1 MPQSFKSLARLIAGL
16 AVVFV
21 IVSASAF
28 QLVNH
33 TNGRMLSA
41 GVEREYHVHIP
52 ESYDPATPAA
62 LVIALHGYGQL
73 PIQQNDLTH
82 WSDLAD
88 EEGFIV
94 VYPGGTYFPL
104 RWQTGGVYEGISDPR
119 SDIAFVSDLIDAME
133 RQYNIDP
140 ARIYASGLSNGAG
153 TSFILSCTLSE
164 RIAAVGLA
172 AGAYLYP
179 WDVCQ
184 PERAVP
190 AIVFH
195 GTADERVPYDGGRAG
210 LFRVQFPS
218 IPRWV
223 DTLAKNNGCDGEPH
237 ERQLPAFIA
246 EAHYAGCQ
254 ADVVF
259 YTIEGG
265 GHVWPGSER
274 NTGVGAGRPHAAL
287 DATRT
292 MWAFFQNHPLSAP
305 SIAGRIHRAS
315 AHPLAR
321 MN

>member
-179 WDVCQ
+179 WTSASRSAPCQ
-184 PERAVP
+184 RSCSTGPPMNASPTTVAEPASSACSSRPFHAGWTLWRRTTAAMENRTNGNCPPLSPKLTMPAARRTWCSTPSRVEATCGLAASAIPAWELAVP
-190 AIVFH
+190 TQRSMRPEPCGPSSRI
-195 GTADERVPYDGGRAG
+195 TPYR
-210 LFRVQFPS
+210 R
-218 IPRWV
+218 
-223 DTLAKNNGCDGEPH
+223 
-237 ERQLPAFIA
+237 
-246 EAHYAGCQ
+246 
-254 ADVVF
+254 
-259 YTIEGG
+259 
-265 GHVWPGSER
+265 
-274 NTGVGAGRPHAAL
+274 
-287 DATRT
+287 
-292 MWAFFQNHPLSAP
+292 
-305 SIAGRIHRAS
+305 RAS
-315 AHPLAR
+315 RAAFTEPAPTR
-321 MN
+321 WRG